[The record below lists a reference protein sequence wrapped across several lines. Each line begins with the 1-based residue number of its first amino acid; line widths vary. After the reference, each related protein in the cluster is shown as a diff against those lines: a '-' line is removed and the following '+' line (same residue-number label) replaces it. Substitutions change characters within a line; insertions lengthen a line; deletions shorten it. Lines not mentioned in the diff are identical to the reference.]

1 MSSSKKLFN
10 SGDIILRQ
18 GEEGDC
24 AYIVESGH
32 IEIIIEKENNLVQS
46 IGTRGAGSIIGEMA
60 LVDKKPRTA
69 TVKAVDECVLLEIT
83 QADFDT
89 RLDNSDP
96 IIQMVTKVILARYRD
111 MMARAQVLKAPTA
124 TSTPENLEKG
134 LIEKTKAIEN
144 IKLSNDMRHALDQ
157 GTFELYYQPILDVAN
172 IQIKGF
178 EALIRWNHPEHG
190 FISPDIFIPIAE
202 DNGLIV
208 DISRWVTQEACDALK
223 KIKEETKAQDLF
235 VSVNFS
241 ALDFSDP
248 SFKTFLHHVFQKT
261 NMAPHEL
268 HIEITERLLMDN
280 PNNAR
285 DILESCQQD
294 GMLISI
300 DDFGTGYSS
309 LSYLH
314 HFPINILK
322 VDRSFINNMTSDKSA
337 FELVKSIISLSHNLG
352 MKVIAEGIETQ
363 QQADLLKQLKCD
375 QMQGYHYAKPMP
387 LHDFL
392 SYLQN
397 I

>member
-1 MSSSKKLFN
+1 
-10 SGDIILRQ
+10 
-18 GEEGDC
+18 
-24 AYIVESGH
+24 
-32 IEIIIEKENNLVQS
+32 
-46 IGTRGAGSIIGEMA
+46 
-60 LVDKKPRTA
+60 
-69 TVKAVDECVLLEIT
+69 
-83 QADFDT
+83 
-89 RLDNSDP
+89 
-96 IIQMVTKVILARYRD
+96 
-111 MMARAQVLKAPTA
+111 
-124 TSTPENLEKG
+124 
-134 LIEKTKAIEN
+134 
-144 IKLSNDMRHALDQ
+144 
-157 GTFELYYQPILDVAN
+157 
-172 IQIKGF
+172 
-178 EALIRWNHPEHG
+178 
-190 FISPDIFIPIAE
+190 
-202 DNGLIV
+202 
-208 DISRWVTQEACDALK
+208 
-223 KIKEETKAQDLF
+223 
-235 VSVNFS
+235 
-241 ALDFSDP
+241 
-248 SFKTFLHHVFQKT
+248 
-261 NMAPHEL
+261 MAPHEL